1 MLEFK
6 STINEENNW
15 WNMGKMIEC
24 QIDSVRVSLTNQDRI
39 IVLKDKTSE
48 RYVPIWIGLFE
59 AESITLALQNVAVAR
74 PLTHDLLLSL
84 LHQLEARLLRIEI
97 TSLVSETY
105 YANLVIETD
114 KTIFVD
120 CRTSDALALVVR
132 TGAPIF
138 VDEEI
143 LDEVGI
149 QPEDVM
155 LYEDDGSEEDIELP
169 GDISV
174 FENFLDDLTKGSDSD
189 DSSNPEPPLDSD
201 PDADPPF

>member
-74 PLTHDLLLSL
+74 PLTHDLLLS
-84 LHQLEARLLRIEI
+84 
-97 TSLVSETY
+97 
-105 YANLVIETD
+105 
-114 KTIFVD
+114 
-120 CRTSDALALVVR
+120 
-132 TGAPIF
+132 
-138 VDEEI
+138 
-143 LDEVGI
+143 
-149 QPEDVM
+149 
-155 LYEDDGSEEDIELP
+155 
-169 GDISV
+169 
-174 FENFLDDLTKGSDSD
+174 
-189 DSSNPEPPLDSD
+189 
-201 PDADPPF
+201 

>member
-1 MLEFK
+1 
-6 STINEENNW
+6 
-15 WNMGKMIEC
+15 MIEC

-39 IVLKDKTSE
+39 IVLKAKNND

-59 AESITLALQNVAVAR
+59 AESITIALQNIAVAR
-74 PLTHDLLLSL
+74 PLTHDLILSVL
-84 LHQLEARLLRIEI
+84 QQLGGRLLRVEI
-97 TSLVSETY
+97 TGLVSETY

-114 KTIFVD
+114 KTMFID
-120 CRTSDALALVVR
+120 CRPSDALALVVR

-149 QPEDVM
+149 QPEDV
-155 LYEDDGSEEDIELP
+155 LIFEESEPEEELHSE

-174 FENFLDDLTKGSDSD
+174 FEEFLDDLQKGDSTDQPSDS
-189 DSSNPEPPLDSD
+189 EPDGPAPGK
-201 PDADPPF
+201 PD